1 LQSKINS
8 AIFIYVNE
16 IKKEVNEMTKEI
28 MALNAELNL
37 LRGGESAA
45 NFFTTDKAVI
55 AAMDAVYD
63 KIAKI
68 QRAEDVALMNEAER
82 FGLMNQPTSGWQNL
96 NDSDRATIRAMVEDR
111 RANNAPTNDDVL
123 DMED

>member
-1 LQSKINS
+1 MNK
-8 AIFIYVNE
+8 E
-16 IKKEVNEMTKEI
+16 IK
-28 MALNAELNL
+28 ALNEKLND

-45 NFFTTDKAVI
+45 NFFTTDIAVK
-55 AAMDAVYD
+55 AAMNAIYN
-63 KIAKI
+63 KIAQI
-68 QRAEDVALMNEAER
+68 QRAEDIALMNQAER
-82 FGLMNQPTSGWQNL
+82 FGLMNQPISGWQKL

>member
-1 LQSKINS
+1 
-8 AIFIYVNE
+8 VNE

-28 MALNAELNL
+28 MALNEELNV

-45 NFFTTDKAVI
+45 NFFTSDKAVI
-55 AAMDAVYD
+55 AAMDAIYN
-63 KIAKI
+63 KIAQV
-68 QRAEDVALMNEAER
+68 QRAEDIALMDEAER
-82 FGLMNQPTSGWQNL
+82 FGLMNQPASGWQNL

>member
-1 LQSKINS
+1 MN
-8 AIFIYVNE
+8 
-16 IKKEVNEMTKEI
+16 KEI
-28 MALNAELNL
+28 MSLNEELNV

-55 AAMDAVYD
+55 AAMDAIYD

-68 QRAEDVALMNEAER
+68 QRAEDIALMEEAER
-82 FGLMNQPTSGWQNL
+82 FGLMNQPSGGWQKL
-96 NDSDRATIRAMVEDR
+96 RDSDRATIRAMVEDR
-111 RANNAPTNDDVL
+111 KANNAPTNDDVL

>member
-1 LQSKINS
+1 MKMN
-8 AIFIYVNE
+8 
-16 IKKEVNEMTKEI
+16 KEI
-28 MALNAELNL
+28 MTLNEELNV